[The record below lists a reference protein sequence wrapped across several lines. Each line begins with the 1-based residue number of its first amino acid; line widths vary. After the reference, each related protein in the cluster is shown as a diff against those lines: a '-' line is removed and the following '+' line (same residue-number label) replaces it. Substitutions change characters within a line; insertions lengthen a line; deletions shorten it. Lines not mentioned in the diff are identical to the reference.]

1 MEQQKQS
8 IKKTQKILKY
18 SAIVILTLELIFFI
32 TEEIIDL
39 KYSINTEDTSE
50 QYNQKFKLGMFRI
63 IGNCIFYIFILVILF
78 LNYCN
83 ALLMGGIIYLVFG
96 LIAFLYL
103 IIQMNT
109 TAASEARPFDYYELN
124 ISVVLNVFYILAGV
138 MLLTGAGL
146 ILYYVKLLY
155 DEKKIK
161 EEEEKLMLTR
171 DIEGGGDNKSIP
183 LGTTFE

>member
-1 MEQQKQS
+1 MDQQKQS
-8 IKKTQKILKY
+8 IKKAQTIFKY

-39 KYSINTEDTSE
+39 KYSIYTEDPQS
-50 QYNQKFKLGMFRI
+50 QYQQKKKLGLFRI
-63 IGNCIFYIFILVILF
+63 IGNAIFYIFILVILF
-78 LNYCN
+78 LNYYN

-103 IIQMNT
+103 IIQTNT
-109 TAASEARPFDYYELN
+109 TAASESRPIDYYN
-124 ISVVLNVFYILAGV
+124 DHISTVLNVFYILAGV
-138 MLLTGAGL
+138 MLLIGAGL

-161 EEEEKLMLTR
+161 EEEEKLMLAR
-171 DIEGGGDNKSIP
+171 DIEGGDNKTIP